1 MANTEKYLG
10 GSNQIAHLPYKTID
24 ALQQMGIS
32 IENGVKLSDYY
43 TQHYFLNSEI
53 TGANQFVNNL
63 PGGLPIIITSSGSLE
78 LRNQDIQDISKLR
91 KGNRNMFIWKSYN
104 DPDFCIC
111 TNLAWK
117 DNTHTNITFDALK
130 FTFNDAA
137 KAVYIEYDKYD
148 SSKDKYGDTIY
159 EVPQAKYRHDTK
171 ITKNGDVIFMS
182 RETTDANPY
191 TAAFKIVTGWGNGYI
206 SCTGYN
212 AEKGK
217 TIVAFMISGPMQYT
231 AIYSDGTTA
240 DPVSAMQLTSADFTD
255 TVSK

>member
-32 IENGVKLSDYY
+32 IEKGVKRADYY

-78 LRNQDIQDISKLR
+78 LRKQDINDISKLR
-91 KGNRNMFIWKSYN
+91 KGNRNMFIWKSYS
-104 DPDFCIC
+104 DLDFCIC

-117 DNTHTNITFDALK
+117 DNKHTNITFDALR
-130 FTFNDAA
+130 FTFSNTVD
-137 KAVYIEYDKYD
+137 IEYVKYD
-148 SSKDKYGDTIY
+148 SSKDEYGDVIY
-159 EVPQAKYRHDTK
+159 TVPQAKYRHNTK
-171 ITKNGDVIFMS
+171 ITKNGDVLFMS
-182 RETTDANPY
+182 RETTDADPY
-191 TAAFKIVTGWGNGYI
+191 TVAFQVLSGWGSGYI

-217 TIVAFMISGPMQYT
+217 TIVAFTESGPMQYT
-231 AIYSDGTTA
+231 PIYSDGTTA
-240 DPVSAMQLTSADFTD
+240 TPISAMQLTSADFTD
-255 TVSK
+255 NVSQ